1 MALALGGLI
10 GHLFEMANHDESPPG
25 IGPRTPVKTEPI
37 GDEQREAWFEGSEIV
52 TALRVY
58 DGDRE
63 YPLPPKATFTLG
75 ASRSC
80 DVALPGSGL
89 SALHCA
95 FVRKGTRLR
104 VIDQHSTNGMF
115 FGGRRV
121 EEIDL
126 YPGDT
131 FTAAPVTFIA
141 MNDELR
147 AQRPIIAAIVGMRFT
162 PTPDRVLVDAVK
174 SAHHLLLTGE
184 TGCDLD
190 RLARAIHAVSLRRS
204 RALVEI
210 AEIPTDRGQ
219 QREILR
225 RAARSTLVIDL
236 DELDAPV
243 DPTFGSMALS
253 RDYHIRVIVLAATST
268 VARKLLAL
276 EEMEQLHHIWIRPLA
291 MRPGD
296 VPDLLDRMLVE
307 RQAPV
312 RLDDLAPANRDALCG
327 HDWRDNFIGLRLAAD
342 RLTAISRVSGW
353 EAMSWQERG
362 AALGAPKTTLFEW
375 FSGLGLTSPLFAQR
389 GLP

>member
-1 MALALGGLI
+1 
-10 GHLFEMANHDESPPG
+10 MANRDESPADA
-25 IGPRTPVKTEPI
+25 GPKTPVKTEPL
-37 GDEQREAWFEGSEIV
+37 GDEQREAWFEGPDIV

-58 DGDRE
+58 DGNRE
-63 YPLPPKATFTLG
+63 YPLPPKTTFTLG

-80 DVALPGSGL
+80 DLALPGSGL

-104 VIDQHSTNGMF
+104 VIDQHSTNGMYS
-115 FGGRRV
+115 GERRV
-121 EEIDL
+121 ETLDL
-126 YPGDT
+126 HPGDT

-141 MNDELR
+141 MSDELR
-147 AQRPIIAAIVGMRFT
+147 AQRPIIADLVGTRFT

-204 RALVEI
+204 RAIVEI
-210 AEIPTDRGQ
+210 AELPTDRGQ

-225 RAARSTLVIDL
+225 HAARSTLVIDL

-243 DPTFGSMALS
+243 DPTFGSMAFS
-253 RDYHIRVIVLAATST
+253 PDYHIRVIALAATPT

-276 EEMEQLHHIWIRPLA
+276 EEMERLQPIFIRPLA

-296 VPDLLDRMLVE
+296 VPDLLDGMLAE
-307 RQAPV
+307 RQAPF
-312 RLDDLAPANRDALCG
+312 RLDDLAPANRDALCS
-327 HDWRDNFIGLRLAAD
+327 HDWRDNFIGLRIAAD
-342 RLTAISRVSGW
+342 RLTAISRVRGW
-353 EAMSWQERG
+353 EAMNWQERG
-362 AALGAPKTTLFEW
+362 AALETPKTTLFEW
-375 FSGLGLTSPLFAQR
+375 FNGMGLMSPLFAAR
-389 GLP
+389 ALP